1 MKLKLF
7 LCCFTLLILASSG
20 LRAADEPSGKI
31 RLNVTVNC
39 PDLHF
44 VAFSHLKDQDET
56 VWETEMVMPKKSGQI
71 LIKKDLPFAL
81 QIISL
86 NQIPVFISGAQ
97 DVNLM
102 IRAKSRTVRPTVNFN
117 GIEGFRQSLPYQ
129 MDSLYEISTD
139 KLAKMNLE
147 ELIVDLKKLNERGEV
162 LLKKAGVVKPAE
174 LSLLRRYTGLLRMQI
189 KQTYL
194 KLHKDNNTLPDN
206 FADWYLK
213 GEGFK
218 GTDLGRICREDMVHN
233 YVVGFEEGQAL
244 INPAASRFEK
254 WAPILQDKNQFLIK
268 KNIIPFYY
276 ALFRTKGLTSEL
288 DEFYP
293 KIRRALTNAED
304 IKAFEAF
311 YHTYENLQVGKPA
324 PDFALPDTDGK
335 LVRSSDFKGKMLVID
350 CWGTWCGP
358 CKETLPLFRAIAAN
372 YKDSTDVAFITIA
385 LETKDG
391 IDWREY
397 IKEHKME
404 QEINLHLV
412 NGSKDHDFFRDIYKM
427 NTYPR
432 YIVLDRK
439 GNFLDSHLEHPN
451 QKSFKE
457 KVDQWYK
464 EKR

>member
-7 LCCFTLLILASSG
+7 LHCFTLLILASSG
-20 LRAADEPSGKI
+20 LRAVDKPSGKI
-31 RLNVTVNC
+31 RFSVTINC
-39 PDLHF
+39 PDLQF

-56 VWETEMVMPKKSGQI
+56 VWETEMVMPKVSGQV

-86 NQIPVFISGAQ
+86 NHIPVFISGPQ
-97 DVNLM
+97 EVNLM
-102 IRAKSRTVRPTVNFN
+102 IHAKTWKVRPVVNFN
-117 GIEGFRQSLPYQ
+117 SVEGFRQSLPYQ
-129 MDSLYEISTD
+129 MDSLYVISAD
-139 KLAKMNLE
+139 KLVKMNVA
-147 ELIVDLKKLNERGEV
+147 ELIGGLKKLDERV
-162 LLKKAGVVKPAE
+162 DALLKKAGVVKPAE
-174 LSLLRRYTGLLRMQI
+174 LSLLQRYAGLLRMKV

-194 KLHKDNNTLPDN
+194 KLHKDNNTLPGN
-206 FADWYLK
+206 FPDWYLK

-218 GTDLGRICREDMVHN
+218 GTDLGRICNEVIVQN
-233 YVVGFEEGQAL
+233 YLVGFEEGRAL
-244 INPAASRFEK
+244 INPAASRFER
-254 WAPILQDKNQFLIK
+254 WEPILQDKNQFLIK
-268 KNIIPFYY
+268 RNIIPNYY
-276 ALFRTKGLTSEL
+276 TLFRTKGLTPEL
-288 DEFYP
+288 NEFYS
-293 KIRRALTNAED
+293 KIRSALTNAGD
-304 IKAFEAF
+304 IEALDQF
-311 YHTYENLQVGKPA
+311 YHTYENLQIGKPA

-358 CKETLPLFRAIAAN
+358 CKETLPLFRTVAAN
-372 YKDSTDVAFITIA
+372 YKDSTDIVFITVA

-391 IDWREY
+391 IDWRAY
-397 IKEHKME
+397 LKEHNME

-412 NGSKDHDFFRDIYKM
+412 RNSKDDDFFRDIYKM

-451 QKSFKE
+451 QKVFKE
-457 KVDQWYK
+457 KIDQWYK